1 VEQSENITEL
11 AKALTKLQG
20 DLKTVPKEKIN
31 PFHKSK
37 YADLSAIWEMCRK
50 RLADS
55 GLSLVQSTDVM
66 ENNIVLETTLLHTS
80 GQWLRGKLALNPVKM
95 DPQGIGSA
103 MTYGRR
109 YSMCAMLGIATDE
122 DDDAEKAMGRQT
134 VKTSISHASAVITKP
149 ENSVSGEATRME
161 SIVNSYWLKKS
172 LKELNWNPLDWIK
185 EKFNISGDKVSE
197 VLTRMNEEQQEAFAN
212 EVKARLAE
220 SKERPVVS

>member
-37 YADLSAIWEMCRK
+37 YADLSAIWEMCRR
-50 RLADS
+50 RLADN
-55 GLSLVQSTDVM
+55 GLSLIQSTDVM

-109 YSMCAMLGIATDE
+109 YAMCAMLGIATDE
-122 DDDAEKAMGRQT
+122 DDDAESAMGRQA
-134 VKTSISHASAVITKP
+134 VKTSVSHAGPVVKKSET
-149 ENSVSGEATRME
+149 SGSSEAARVE

-172 LKELNWNPLDWIK
+172 LKELNWNPLEWIK

-197 VLTRMNEEQQEAFAN
+197 VLARMNEEQQEIFAN

-220 SKERPVVS
+220 SKERQVVS